1 MKKRE
6 KKKKKKD
13 PEVNNLYE
21 KPIYS
26 DLKDLTLRDFTN
38 KFLAPLFTIY
48 LILCIILL
56 VTLPVKSLV
65 LLAIVIITLLA
76 NALYTGIQK
85 RDSDSI
91 GDWNCTNIMK
101 RFLYGVFFA
110 WLFSLSTDCTC
121 TSFMV
126 LFPS

>member
-85 RDSDSI
+85 GTLKKIKNR
-91 GDWNCTNIMK
+91 CT
-101 RFLYGVFFA
+101 
-110 WLFSLSTDCTC
+110 
-121 TSFMV
+121 
-126 LFPS
+126 